1 MRASTI
7 CAARVRE
14 AAAQR
19 VVSRV
24 ERRRQHARHL
34 MSRMGCDPHQQ
45 GWRGGGATCGGSGV
59 GVGGVWRRSRPRR
72 RCVAAAAAAAALC
85 GGDSGGGGG
94 SPQHVRARKR
104 GRWDV
109 ASDAPVG
116 ERRERSRPLADT
128 TKCRGSV
135 GPSEA
140 VPIQGIIL
148 QRRLRLSFEAVSDVL
163 KVTSKSRLEDE
174 SSL

>member
-104 GRWDV
+104 GRWD
-109 ASDAPVG
+109 AARDAPVG

-135 GPSEA
+135 GPGSCSDSGYH
-140 VPIQGIIL
+140 ITLG
-148 QRRLRLSFEAVSDVL
+148 LSFEAVSDVL